1 MDRED
6 EFRNLYNMLEGLLE
20 SYILNEKSSCN
31 PNTYYEELKVH
42 THNVVLESESVNP
55 YDFSIFN
62 QVYQI

>member
-55 YDFSIFN
+55 YDF
-62 QVYQI
+62 